1 MHKTLR
7 APELSATSNML
18 SACTIDQVLRLR
30 RLELHRFVDHAAE
43 SPPFV
48 AAERP
53 ALDDR
58 HAIADR
64 ALVLFIVH
72 LVALPPREE
81 LAVFRVLHTA
91 VDGDHRGLVHFV
103 ADDDPDACLAIV

>member
-1 MHKTLR
+1 MTAFMTSPFFTLAFGIASLTETTMTSPIEAYRRREPPSTLMHNTLR

-64 ALVLFIVH
+64 AL
-72 LVALPPREE
+72 
-81 LAVFRVLHTA
+81 
-91 VDGDHRGLVHFV
+91 
-103 ADDDPDACLAIV
+103 